1 MQRMMAYA
9 RTGKLDLILTK
20 SISRSAR
27 NTMTLLTAVRELK
40 GRGVDVYFE
49 QQRIHSISGEGKL
62 MLTILAGYAQEESR
76 STSENMKLRIHQN
89 FEEGKVYS
97 LRMLGYRNDG
107 GILRVEESEAE
118 IVKEIFRLYLEGNG
132 VTRITSILN
141 KEGWKTM
148 NGYSFLQTGVRRILR
163 NIDYMGALILQ
174 KSKRENHIAKKTL
187 RNNVELKKY
196 YVEENHEPLISME
209 DFKNV

>member
-1 MQRMMAYA
+1 
-9 RTGKLDLILTK
+9 
-20 SISRSAR
+20 
-27 NTMTLLTAVRELK
+27 MTLLTAVRELK
-40 GRGVDVYFE
+40 GLGVDVYFE
-49 QQRIHSISGEGKL
+49 QRIHSISVEGEL

-76 STSENMKLRIHQN
+76 STSENMKLRIHHN
-89 FEEGKVYS
+89 FDEGNVYS
-97 LRMLGYRNDG
+97 LRMLGYRNEG

-118 IVKEIFRLYLEGNG
+118 IVKEIFRLYLERNV

-141 KEGWKTM
+141 KKGWKTM
-148 NGYSFLQTGVRRILR
+148 NGYSFLQTGVMRILR

-174 KSKRENHIAKKTL
+174 KFKRENHIAKKTL

-196 YVEENHEPLISME
+196 YVKENHEPLISME